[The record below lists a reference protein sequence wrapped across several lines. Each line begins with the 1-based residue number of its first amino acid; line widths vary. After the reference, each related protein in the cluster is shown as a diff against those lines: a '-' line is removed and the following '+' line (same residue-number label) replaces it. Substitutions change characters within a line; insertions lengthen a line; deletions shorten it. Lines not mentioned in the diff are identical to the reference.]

1 MKNITNL
8 FYKMFTDS
16 QLSEI
21 RNYLLSK
28 KLPIDILIE
37 VNDHFI
43 SQISDLQREENLSFE
58 EAFEK
63 TKLTWDK
70 ELKPYWRGNLNLED
84 ISDFMVKTKKEIDKT
99 NLFFA
104 LKYST
109 IPTLLIFII
118 AFNFK
123 AETFGY
129 LTLSI
134 IFGLTFYTL
143 IKYFS
148 NYQDFKLAKKFK
160 KHVLTLHQH
169 SVFIFVIIFSPLM
182 NINTRLIDNP
192 EKYQKIITFQSD
204 KPIFIEIAFT
214 FMSIYLIIFGVFYS
228 LSAQKNYLKQ
238 IEKVKP
244 FLKYL

>member
-1 MKNITNL
+1 MLTEL
-8 FYKMFTDS
+8 HHT
-16 QLSEI
+16 EI

-63 TKLTWDK
+63 TKLSWDK

-148 NYQDFKLAKKFK
+148 NYQDFKLAKKYK
-160 KHVLTLHQH
+160 YYVLTLHQH
-169 SVFIFVIIFSPLM
+169 SVFIFLIIFSPLM
-182 NINTRLIDNP
+182 NIYTRLIDNP

-204 KPIFIEIAFT
+204 KPIFIEITFT

>member
-8 FYKMFTDS
+8 FYKMFTET
-16 QLSEI
+16 QITEI

-43 SQISDLQREENLSFE
+43 SQISDLQREENLGFE

-204 KPIFIEIAFT
+204 KPIFIEIVFI

>member
-1 MKNITNL
+1 MLSET
-8 FYKMFTDS
+8 
-16 QLSEI
+16 QLTEI

-43 SQISDLQREENLSFE
+43 SQISDVQREENLSFE

-63 TKLTWDK
+63 TKLSWDK

-109 IPTLLIFII
+109 IPTLLIFFI
-118 AFNFK
+118 ALNFK

-134 IFGLTFYTL
+134 VFGLTFYTL

-148 NYQDFKLAKKFK
+148 NYQDFKLAKKYK
-160 KHVLTLHQH
+160 KYVLTLHQH
-169 SVFIFVIIFSPLM
+169 SVFIFLIIFSPLL
-182 NINTRLIDNP
+182 NIYTRLIDNP

-204 KPIFIEIAFT
+204 KPIFIEITFT

-238 IEKVKP
+238 IEKVEP

>member
-8 FYKMFTDS
+8 FYKMFTET
-16 QLSEI
+16 QITEI

-63 TKLTWDK
+63 TKLSWDK

-148 NYQDFKLAKKFK
+148 HYQDFKLAKKYTKHIIISIQEYTMLSIGGIYFYFRFLVDGFYVADMFK
-160 KHVLTLHQH
+160 DFFYIQNFEN
-169 SVFIFVIIFSPLM
+169 FIFGLFITFTLLFVSFLSIFS
-182 NINTRLIDNP
+182 
-192 EKYQKIITFQSD
+192 QKI
-204 KPIFIEIAFT
+204 
-214 FMSIYLIIFGVFYS
+214 
-228 LSAQKNYLKQ
+228 YLKK

>member
-1 MKNITNL
+1 MIIE
-8 FYKMFTDS
+8 
-16 QLSEI
+16 QQESEI

-63 TKLTWDK
+63 TKLSWDK

-84 ISDFMVKTKKEIDKT
+84 ISDFMVKTKKEIDKN

-134 IFGLTFYTL
+134 VFGLTFYTL

-169 SVFIFVIIFSPLM
+169 SVVIFVIIFSPLM
-182 NINTRLIDNP
+182 NIYTRLIDNP

-204 KPIFIEIAFT
+204 KPIFIEITFT

>member
-1 MKNITNL
+1 MLTEL
-8 FYKMFTDS
+8 HHT
-16 QLSEI
+16 EI

-28 KLPIDILIE
+28 KLPIDILLE

-43 SQISDLQREENLSFE
+43 SQISDLQKEENLDFE

-63 TKLTWDK
+63 TKLSWDK
-70 ELKPYWRGNLNLED
+70 ELKPYWRGNSNLED

-134 IFGLTFYTL
+134 VFGLTFYTL

-148 NYQDFKLAKKFK
+148 HYQDFKLAKKYEK
-160 KHVLTLHQH
+160 YVLTLHQH
-169 SVFIFVIIFSPLM
+169 SVVIFVIIFSPLM
-182 NINTRLIDNP
+182 NIYTRLIDNP

-204 KPIFIEIAFT
+204 KPIFIEITFT

>member
-1 MKNITNL
+1 MLILLTSHTQMQICQEDYL
-8 FYKMFTDS
+8 PEASRFA
-16 QLSEI
+16 QL
-21 RNYLLSK
+21 
-28 KLPIDILIE
+28 
-37 VNDHFI
+37 
-43 SQISDLQREENLSFE
+43 EELDW
-58 EAFEK
+58 AFG
-63 TKLTWDK
+63 TMGTQDK
-70 ELKPYWRGNLNLED
+70 AKHLATLYLED

-104 LKYST
+104 LKYSI

-134 IFGLTFYTL
+134 VFGLTFYTL

-148 NYQDFKLAKKFK
+148 HYQDFKLAKKYK
-160 KHVLTLHQH
+160 KYVLTLHQH
-169 SVFIFVIIFSPLM
+169 SVFIFLIIFSPLL
-182 NINTRLIDNP
+182 NIYTRLIDNP

-204 KPIFIEIAFT
+204 KPIFIEITFT